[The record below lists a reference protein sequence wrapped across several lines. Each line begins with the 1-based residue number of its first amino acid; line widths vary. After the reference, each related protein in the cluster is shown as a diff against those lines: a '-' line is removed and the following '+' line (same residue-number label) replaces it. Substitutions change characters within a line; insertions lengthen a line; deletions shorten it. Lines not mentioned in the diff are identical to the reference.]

1 VIRSIAI
8 SLIVAALVAT
18 CFADESII
26 EYARIQKAQNLAG
39 VIRDGLGAPI
49 PEVAVEEMSDDW
61 TKVLQRTNTDKEG
74 RWSLSVL
81 QGRRIHNIR
90 FMKNAF
96 HQLRVRVSLTHRAAK
111 PLDFLLP
118 VS

>member
-1 VIRSIAI
+1 MIRSIAI
-8 SLIVAALVAT
+8 SLILAVLVAT

-26 EYARIQKAQNLAG
+26 EYAGIQKAQNLAG
-39 VIRDGLGAPI
+39 VIRDGLRAPI

-61 TKVLQRTNTDKEG
+61 TKVLQRTTTDKEG

-81 QGRRIHNIR
+81 QERRIHNIR
-90 FMKNAF
+90 FMKNAI

-111 PLDFLLP
+111 PLEFLLP

>member
-1 VIRSIAI
+1 MIRSIAI
-8 SLIVAALVAT
+8 SLISALVAA

-26 EYARIQKAQNLAG
+26 EYAGIQKAQNLTG

-49 PEVAVEEMSDDW
+49 PEVTVEEMSDNW
-61 TKVLQRTNTDKEG
+61 TKVLLRTTTDKEG

-81 QGRRIHNIR
+81 PERKIHNIR
-90 FMKNAF
+90 FIKNTF
-96 HQLRVRVSLTHRAAK
+96 HQLRFRVSLTHRTAK
-111 PLDFLLP
+111 PLDFVLP